1 MADYGLSAWRLP
13 DKAGLDRAMPI
24 YALGDLVPQIHPEAF
39 VHPDAVVIGNVVIGA
54 QASIWP
60 TTVLRGDSGLISIG
74 SQTSVQDGSVI
85 HCTEKHD
92 TIIGARCVIGHN
104 AHMEGCTVED
114 DVLIGSGSVMLHRVL
129 VKSRAIVAAGAVLKD
144 DTLVPNNALAYGV
157 PAKIKEDAVETGFFD
172 WNVAMYVKNAKLYK
186 EKLRRLD

>member
-1 MADYGLSAWRLP
+1 MA
-13 DKAGLDRAMPI
+13 I
-24 YALGDLVPQIHPEAF
+24 YALGDLVPQIHKDAF
-39 VHPDAVVIGNVVIGA
+39 VHPEAVIIGNVIVGA
-54 QASIWP
+54 ESSIWP

-74 SQTSVQDGSVI
+74 NQTSVQDGSII

-92 TIIGARCVIGHN
+92 TIIGDRCVIGHN

-144 DTLVPNNALAYGV
+144 DTIVPNNALAYGV
-157 PAKIKEDAVETGFFD
+157 PAKIREDAVENGVFD
-172 WNVAMYVKNAKLYK
+172 WNVKMYIANAKKYK
-186 EKLRRLD
+186 ELLRRID

>member
-1 MADYGLSAWRLP
+1 MA
-13 DKAGLDRAMPI
+13 I
-24 YALGDLVPQIHPEAF
+24 YALGDLVPQIHKDAF
-39 VHPDAVVIGNVVIGA
+39 VHPEAVIIGNVIVGA
-54 QASIWP
+54 ESSIWP

-74 SQTSVQDGSVI
+74 SQTSVQDGSII

-92 TIIGARCVIGHN
+92 TIIGDRCVIGHN

-157 PAKIKEDAVETGFFD
+157 PAKIREDAVENGAFD
-172 WNVAMYVKNAKLYK
+172 WNVQMYINNAKKYNEL
-186 EKLRRLD
+186 LRRID